1 MVQYLLFI
9 DDDDDDDD
17 DVFLLSI
24 LNLDFIFMLLKWI
37 INRERTMNSGRDALE
52 ISESAVPLVV
62 NDKVIWFILARNQK
76 MQMYS
81 HKI

>member
-24 LNLDFIFMLLKWI
+24 LNLDFIFMLLK
-37 INRERTMNSGRDALE
+37 
-52 ISESAVPLVV
+52 
-62 NDKVIWFILARNQK
+62 
-76 MQMYS
+76 
-81 HKI
+81 